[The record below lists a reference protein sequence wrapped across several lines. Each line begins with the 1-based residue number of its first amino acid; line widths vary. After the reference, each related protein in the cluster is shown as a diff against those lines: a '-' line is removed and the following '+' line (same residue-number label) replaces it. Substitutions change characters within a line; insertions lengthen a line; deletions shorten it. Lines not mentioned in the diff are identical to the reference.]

1 MISTAILNLIYGVI
15 RGILYLPEKLLPSV
29 SLDGNIATAIT
40 KAGDYLSGVSYVLP
54 VGSMLAVFGVILTM
68 EGAIFTYKLINWLI
82 RKIPG
87 IN

>member
-29 SLDGNIATAIT
+29 SLDGNIAVAIAR
-40 KAGDYLSGVSYVLP
+40 AGDYLSGVAYVLP
-54 VGSMLAVFGVILTM
+54 VNTMLAVFGVILTI